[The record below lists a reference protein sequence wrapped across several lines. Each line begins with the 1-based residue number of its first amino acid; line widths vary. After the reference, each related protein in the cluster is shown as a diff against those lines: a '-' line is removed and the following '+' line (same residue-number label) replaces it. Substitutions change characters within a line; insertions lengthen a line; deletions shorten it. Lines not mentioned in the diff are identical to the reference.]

1 MTFGEKIKT
10 ARERC
15 GFSQRDMADKIPMNQ
30 SNYSKL
36 ERNMQEPSLTQLRRL
51 CEILSL
57 DPHYLLGLAVKEATE
72 PVTDGRYEALLG
84 SLSALLDS
92 ERAKKSK

>member
-1 MTFGEKIKT
+1 MTFGEKIRA
-10 ARERC
+10 ARERASL
-15 GFSQRDMADKIPMNQ
+15 SQRDMADKIPMNQ

-57 DPHYLLGLAVKEATE
+57 DPHYLLDLDVKEPKA
-72 PVTDGRYEALLG
+72 PPTDGRYEALLA
-84 SLSALLDS
+84 SLSALLES
-92 ERAKKSK
+92 EMSKKPN

>member
-1 MTFGEKIKT
+1 MTFGEKIRK
-10 ARERC
+10 AREER
-15 GFSQRDMADKIPMNQ
+15 GYSQRDMADKIPMNQ

-57 DPHYLLGLAVKEATE
+57 DPHYLLGLPVIPAATDPRFGE
-72 PVTDGRYEALLG
+72 LRAELEALL
-84 SLSALLDS
+84 
-92 ERAKKSK
+92 AKYK